1 MGLNEL
7 KQKVSIMDLA
17 ANYDVIKINKCY
29 RINPCPVCG
38 HKDHFTI
45 YPDTNSYSSFSNC
58 CKGGSVLD
66 FLIEV
71 EGMSIEA
78 AINELY
84 SLAGEERPAYQEAQK
99 KPLSASTNNDNTTNS
114 LTSRILEWYEATY
127 NDDEL
132 KKSLVQLMKNRYVR
146 PDLVSIHKISIK
158 KFKDG
163 LRAIFPV
170 WYNDEVVSYTARALE
185 NQTPKYLKP
194 KDIAA
199 SEFYFNM
206 DLLNEKESDA
216 DDPIFL
222 TEGAIDALSL
232 EVLGFKAIGLDSVKN
247 LEAFIQKVTTHPLA
261 RNKEFLTAFDN
272 DEEGLKA
279 TEKSSYGS
287 ITIPNEFKDVNEWL
301 LDSIKKAKG
310 AHTRDLAIEKDIHKQ
325 LEIRKQ
331 PDSVMAYL
339 ENGFAKDI
347 EELSSYRKIKSGFDN
362 IDKEITGIYPGL
374 YVIGGISSVGK
385 TTFVHQLADQI
396 AEQGEHIIYFSL
408 EQSRLEMVS
417 KSLARETAKNDLNSA
432 ITSFSI
438 RQGFKSIQLEKAII
452 TYVDNAERVNI
463 VEGNFGTTVGT
474 MKAYIN
480 RYMQRNKVK
489 PTVIV
494 DYLQIIPA
502 DDPRMTEKQRTD
514 YNVTEL
520 KRMSR
525 DFNIPVMVIS
535 SLNRS
540 NYLSPIDFESFKE
553 SGSIEYSADV
563 IWGLQLEA
571 IRDDLFNKEGKLKEK
586 RELISQAKS
595 QPIRQ
600 IELSCLKNRNGTP
613 VFSCSFSY
621 YAKYDYY
628 EPNKI
633 NRYLSING
641 SNGKKVRL

>member
-17 ANYDVIKINKCY
+17 SNYDVIKINKCY

-38 HKDHFTI
+38 HSDHFTI

-71 EGMSIEA
+71 EGVTMED

-84 SLAGEERPAYQEAQK
+84 SLAGEEQPTYQETQK
-99 KPLSASTNNDNTTNS
+99 RPLSAPADNDQKEQYLTDSILQWHEETYTN
-114 LTSRILEWYEATY
+114 A
-127 NDDEL
+127 EL
-132 KKSLVQLMKNRYVR
+132 KRALVRLIKNRYVR
-146 PDLVSIHKISIK
+146 PDLVSIHKISIR

-194 KDIAA
+194 KNVAA

-206 DLLNEKESDA
+206 DLLNEKESDN
-216 DDPIFL
+216 PIFL
-222 TEGAIDALSL
+222 TEGAIDAISL
-232 EVLGFKAIGLDSVKN
+232 EVLGFKAIGLDSVKS
-247 LEAFIQKVTTHPLA
+247 LEAFMQKVTTHPTA
-261 RNKEFLTAFDN
+261 KNKEFLTAFDN
-272 DEEGLKA
+272 DVEGWKA
-279 TEKSSYGS
+279 TEKSGYGS

-301 LDSIKKAKG
+301 LDSIGKAKE
-310 AHTRDLAIEKDIHKQ
+310 AHTRDLAIEGDIRKQ
-325 LEIRKQ
+325 MEMRKQ
-331 PDSVMAYL
+331 PDSVSAYL
-339 ENGFAKDI
+339 EYGFAKDI

-362 IDKEITGIYPGL
+362 LDKEITGIYPGL

-396 AEQGEHIIYFSL
+396 AEQGEHVIYFSL
-408 EQSRLEMVS
+408 EQSCLEMVS
-417 KSLARETAKNDLNSA
+417 KSLARKSAINDLNSA
-432 ITSFSI
+432 ITSFNI
-438 RQGFKSIQLEKAII
+438 RQGVKSEQLEKALK
-452 TYVDNAERVNI
+452 TYADNSKRVNI
-463 VEGNFGTTVGT
+463 VEGNFNTTVDS
-474 MKAYIN
+474 MRSYIN
-480 RYMQRNKVK
+480 RYIQQNNVK
-489 PTVIV
+489 PTVVV
-494 DYLQIIPA
+494 DYLQIMPSN
-502 DDPRMTEKQRTD
+502 DPRMSDKQRTD

-553 SGSIEYSADV
+553 SGAIEYSADV

-595 QPIRQ
+595 EPIRQ

>member
-17 ANYDVIKINKCY
+17 SNYDVIKINKCY

-38 HKDHFTI
+38 HSDHFTI

-71 EGMSIEA
+71 EGVTMED

-84 SLAGEERPAYQEAQK
+84 SLAGEEQPTYQETQK
-99 KPLSASTNNDNTTNS
+99 RPLSAPADNDQKEQYLTDSILQWHEETYTN
-114 LTSRILEWYEATY
+114 A
-127 NDDEL
+127 EL
-132 KKSLVQLMKNRYVR
+132 KRALVRLIKNRYVR
-146 PDLVSIHKISIK
+146 PDLVSIHKISIR

-194 KDIAA
+194 KNVAA

-206 DLLNEKESDA
+206 DLLNEKESDS
-216 DDPIFL
+216 PIFL
-222 TEGAIDALSL
+222 TEGAIDAISL
-232 EVLGFKAIGLDSVKN
+232 EVLGFKAIGLDSVKS
-247 LEAFIQKVTTHPLA
+247 LEAFMQKVTTHPTA
-261 RNKEFLTAFDN
+261 KNKEFLTAFDN
-272 DEEGLKA
+272 DAEGWKA
-279 TEKSSYGS
+279 TEKSGYGS

-301 LDSIKKAKG
+301 LDSIGKAKE
-310 AHTRDLAIEKDIHKQ
+310 AHTRDLAIEGDIRKQ
-325 LEIRKQ
+325 MEMRKQ
-331 PDSVMAYL
+331 PDSVSAYL
-339 ENGFAKDI
+339 EYGFAKDI

-362 IDKEITGIYPGL
+362 LDKEITGIYPGL

-396 AEQGEHIIYFSL
+396 AEQGEHVIYFSL
-408 EQSRLEMVS
+408 EQSCLEMVS
-417 KSLARETAKNDLNSA
+417 KSLARKSAINDLNSA
-432 ITSFSI
+432 ITSFNI
-438 RQGFKSIQLEKAII
+438 RQGVKSEQLEKALK
-452 TYVDNAERVNI
+452 TYADNSKRVNI
-463 VEGNFGTTVGT
+463 VEGNFNTTVDS
-474 MKAYIN
+474 MRSYIN
-480 RYMQRNKVK
+480 RYIQQNNVK
-489 PTVIV
+489 PTVVV
-494 DYLQIIPA
+494 DYLQIMPSN
-502 DDPRMTEKQRTD
+502 DPRMSDKQRTD

-553 SGSIEYSADV
+553 SGAIEYSADV

-595 QPIRQ
+595 EPIRQ

>member
-7 KQKVSIMDLA
+7 KHKVSIMDLA
-17 ANYDVIKINKCY
+17 AEYSLTRIGKTY

-45 YPDTNSYSSFSNC
+45 YPDTNSYSSFSDC
-58 CKGGSVLD
+58 CKGGSIID
-66 FLIEV
+66 FLIEIK
-71 EGMSIEA
+71 GMSQHE
-78 AINELY
+78 AINHLEV
-84 SLAGEERPAYQEAQK
+84 LAGQQPTNYREQK
-99 KPLSASTNNDNTTNS
+99 KSLPAATDNDNTRIY
-114 LTSRILEWYEATY
+114 LTDSILQWHEETY
-127 NDDEL
+127 NNAEL
-132 KKSLVQLMKNRYVR
+132 KKALAQLIKDRYVR
-146 PDLVSIHKISIK
+146 PDLVGFHKISIR

-170 WYNDEVVSYTARALE
+170 WFEDEVVSYTARALE
-185 NQTPKYLKP
+185 GQTPKYLKP
-194 KDIAA
+194 KNVAA
-199 SEFYFNM
+199 SEVYFNM
-206 DLLNEKESDA
+206 NLLDEKESDE
-216 DDPIFL
+216 PIFL

-232 EVLGFKAIGLDSVKN
+232 EMLGFKAIGLDSVKN
-247 LEAFIQKVTTHPLA
+247 LEAFMQKVAANPLA

-272 DEEGLKA
+272 DEEGFKA
-279 TEKSSYGS
+279 AEKSGYGS

-301 LDSIKKAKG
+301 LDSIKKARE
-310 AHTRDLAIEKDIHKQ
+310 AHTKDLAIEGDIRKQ
-325 LEIRKQ
+325 MEMRKQ
-331 PDSVMAYL
+331 PDSIMAYL
-339 ENGFAKDI
+339 EYGFAKDI

-362 IDKEITGIYPGL
+362 LDKEMTGIYPGL

-396 AEQGEHIIYFSL
+396 AEQGEHVIYFSL

-432 ITSFSI
+432 VTSFSI
-438 RQGFKSIQLEKAII
+438 RQGFKSNQLEKAL
-452 TYVDNAERVNI
+452 TAYADKAERVNI

-480 RYMQRNKVK
+480 RYMQKNKVK

-553 SGSIEYSADV
+553 SGSIEYSADI

-621 YAKYDYY
+621 HAKYDYY

>member
-17 ANYDVIKINKCY
+17 SNYDVIKINKCY

-38 HKDHFTI
+38 HSDHFTI

-71 EGMSIEA
+71 EGVTMED

-84 SLAGEERPAYQEAQK
+84 SLAGEEQPTYQETQK
-99 KPLSASTNNDNTTNS
+99 RPLSAPADNDQKEQYLTDSILQWHEETYTN
-114 LTSRILEWYEATY
+114 A
-127 NDDEL
+127 EL
-132 KKSLVQLMKNRYVR
+132 KRALVRLIKNRYVR
-146 PDLVSIHKISIK
+146 PDLVSIHKISIR

-194 KDIAA
+194 KNVAA

-206 DLLNEKESDA
+206 DLLNEKESDN
-216 DDPIFL
+216 PIFL
-222 TEGAIDALSL
+222 TEGAIDAISL
-232 EVLGFKAIGLDSVKN
+232 EVLGFKAIGLDSVKS
-247 LEAFIQKVTTHPLA
+247 LEAFMQKVTTHPTA
-261 RNKEFLTAFDN
+261 KNKEFLTAFDN
-272 DEEGLKA
+272 DAEGWKA
-279 TEKSSYGS
+279 TEKSGYGS

-301 LDSIKKAKG
+301 LDSIGKAKE
-310 AHTRDLAIEKDIHKQ
+310 AHTRDLAIEGDIRKQ
-325 LEIRKQ
+325 MEMRKQ
-331 PDSVMAYL
+331 PDSVSAYL
-339 ENGFAKDI
+339 EYGFAKDI

-362 IDKEITGIYPGL
+362 LDKEITGIYPGL

-396 AEQGEHIIYFSL
+396 AEQGEHVIYFSL
-408 EQSRLEMVS
+408 EQSCLEMVS
-417 KSLARETAKNDLNSA
+417 KSLARKSAINDLNSA
-432 ITSFSI
+432 ITSFNI
-438 RQGFKSIQLEKAII
+438 RQGVKSEQLEKALK
-452 TYVDNAERVNI
+452 TYADNSKRVNI
-463 VEGNFGTTVGT
+463 VEGNFNTTVDS
-474 MKAYIN
+474 MRSYIN
-480 RYMQRNKVK
+480 RYIQQNNVK
-489 PTVIV
+489 PTVVV
-494 DYLQIIPA
+494 DYLQIMPSN
-502 DDPRMTEKQRTD
+502 DPRMSDKQRTD

-553 SGSIEYSADV
+553 SGAIEYSADV

-595 QPIRQ
+595 EPIRQ